1 MSQRV
6 AYLVKAHSIPPEL
19 VVNTDQTG
27 IHLVPTGGAHTW
39 VLKGSKNVLVHGN
52 EDKRQITVSVSS
64 TAAGGLLPFQVVF
77 TGLTQRSL
85 PPRNSG
91 RIGCEDAGWHL
102 TSSNNHWSNLTTCQ
116 EFVERIL
123 QPYRVQQTEVLQM
136 DKGTKLIWLI
146 DCWSVHKSKEFI
158 SWMKEKHPE
167 ILLIF
172 VPSNCTSVLQPADVI
187 LQRPFKHAFRQ
198 QYDMYTSESID
209 TQLATKAAKD
219 VRVDTKMSTLK
230 PLLYSWLLLSW
241 QHINKP
247 QMIKVGWSQCGLLQA
262 FQQPFQVHAMD
273 ENMKTPLFLNEPA
286 AIEDEHIEKEDEVD
300 TDLSIEVVMQNSL
313 DLVQQ
318 LSTSKQLPNSSKTL
332 LGRKRYGPVHAPDK
346 FVSFSLYFLMFLL
359 FLSLITTPKIASKN
373 ELNVKCFL
381 TL

>member
-1 MSQRV
+1 
-6 AYLVKAHSIPPEL
+6 VKAHSIPPEL